1 MKIAKITSFEVL
13 DSRGRPTLC
22 TKVILEDGS
31 VGTAFVPSGAST
43 GKLEAHELRDKDNSR
58 YQGLGTIQAASNA
71 ESVLKSLSDISP
83 EDQQAIDERLI
94 ELDGTKNKSKL
105 GANTLLAVS
114 LANAKSSANNNNSSL
129 YKNINL
135 SEIDNVLKE
144 RSASTK

>member
-71 ESVLKSLSDISP
+71 ESVLKSLIDISP

-105 GANTLLAVS
+105 GANAILSIS
-114 LANAKSSANNNNSSL
+114 LACSRAAANSL
-129 YKNINL
+129 NTPLY
-135 SEIDNVLKE
+135 
-144 RSASTK
+144 